1 MIHIIKVIFSLI
13 ESLMFSKD
21 KEKKIIIN
29 LDKKNM
35 QFIKNRIFIN
45 LNKLIMGIMYK
56 YDIN

>member
-1 MIHIIKVIFSLI
+1 MIHIIKVIISLI

-29 LDKKNM
+29 LDKTNM

>member
-13 ESLMFSKD
+13 ESLIFSKD

>member
-1 MIHIIKVIFSLI
+1 
-13 ESLMFSKD
+13 MFSKD